1 MQDEGANDRSDDKK
15 YRSGTSITVTGP
27 IIEPYQTYTV
37 SGSGGTPAMTHSYVN
52 NLGGTAYQRQSSS
65 LGGSAYSRGE
75 VVVIPAGGMVDVQYS
90 AQVINQPTKFVIPA
104 SDRGALQSVQ
114 LEYPRTRMGV
124 TRYDVKHAGE
134 FKL

>member
-1 MQDEGANDRSDDKK
+1 M
-15 YRSGTSITVTGP
+15 
-27 IIEPYQTYTV
+27 TV
-37 SGSGGTPAMTHSYVN
+37 SLKLYETTQPSRCTTLKDQDVGDVYAGAT
-52 NLGGTAYQRQSSS
+52 YQKISAH
-65 LGGSAYSRGE
+65 GGS
-75 VVVIPAGGMVDVQYS
+75 VDYADHQYS